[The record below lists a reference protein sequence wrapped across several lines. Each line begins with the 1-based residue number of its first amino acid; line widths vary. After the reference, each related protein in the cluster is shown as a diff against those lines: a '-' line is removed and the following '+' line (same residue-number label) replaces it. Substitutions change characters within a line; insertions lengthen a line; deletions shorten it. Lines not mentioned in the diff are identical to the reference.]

1 MTSFKAFRIHN
12 DDQGY
17 RSGIEQMSP
26 EQLGLDRLDPG
37 EVLLENR
44 FSSVNY
50 KDALAGTG
58 KGKVVRRF
66 PLIGGIDCAGE
77 VLESSDPR
85 FQPGDPVLATGFD
98 LGVAHDGGY
107 APYVRLPADWLV
119 PLPPGLG
126 PFMAMALG
134 TAGFTAGLA
143 LQRMEQNGQ
152 TPDMGPVLVTG
163 ASGGVGSIAIA
174 LLARNGYEAVAI
186 SGKPDQHQR
195 LLEMGASQV
204 LDPQQLA
211 LSQRPLD
218 KAQWGGLI
226 DNVGGATLAG
236 LLPQIQPWGSVA
248 SIGMAAG
255 IDLPTTVM
263 PFILRGVG
271 LLGIDSVEC
280 PMELRTHIWQR
291 LSEQLNQPLLETLV
305 SRVIGLEDLPLAF
318 EELINGQA
326 RGRIL
331 VETGRI

>member
-1 MTSFKAFRIHN
+1 MTSFKAFRIHH

-17 RSGIEQMSP
+17 RSGIQQLQL
-26 EQLGLDRLDPG
+26 EQLNPEPLGPG

-77 VLESSDPR
+77 VLESTDPR

-98 LGVAHDGGY
+98 LGVAHHGGY
-107 APYVRLPADWLV
+107 ARYVRLPADWLV

-126 PFMAMALG
+126 PFMAMVLG

-152 TPDMGPVLVTG
+152 TPAMGPVLVTG
-163 ASGGVGSIAIA
+163 ASGGVGSIATA
-174 LLARNGYEAVAI
+174 LLAASGYEVVAI
-186 SGKPDQHQR
+186 SGKPDQQQR
-195 LLEMGASQV
+195 LLELGASQV
-204 LDPQQLA
+204 LSRQQLA
-211 LSQRPLD
+211 LSERPLD

-226 DNVGGATLAG
+226 DSVGGNILAG
-236 LLPQIQPWGSVA
+236 LLPQIQPWGNVA
-248 SIGMAAG
+248 CIGMANGA
-255 IDLPTTVM
+255 DLYTTVM
-263 PFILRGVG
+263 PFILRGVS
-271 LLGIDSVEC
+271 LLGIDSVTC
-280 PMELRTHIWQR
+280 PIGQRSVIWQR
-291 LSEQLNQPLLETLV
+291 LAMQLSRPLLERLV
-305 SRVIGLEDLPLAF
+305 ARVIPLEDLPTAFDELLAG
-318 EELINGQA
+318 EA

-331 VETGRI
+331 VETR